1 MSDGMSDGP
10 DLTGLRIAIVE
21 DEHVVATSLA
31 RMLEILGAVIVGPV
45 PTVARALALLR
56 ATARIDGA
64 VVDLNLRGVMAFP
77 VADALIARGVP
88 FVFAT
93 GYGKSVIPEF
103 YGTVPVLQKPYDPV
117 ELATALFPHAAVRP
131 YTPGRA

>member
-1 MSDGMSDGP
+1 MSDGP
-10 DLTGLRIAIVE
+10 DLTGLRIVIVE
-21 DEHVVATSLA
+21 DEHIVAMSLA

-45 PTVARALALLR
+45 ATVARALALLR
-56 ATARIDGA
+56 ETARIDGA
-64 VVDLNLRGVMAFP
+64 VVDINLRGVMAFP

-93 GYGKSVIPEF
+93 GYAKFVIPDL

-117 ELATALFPHAAVRP
+117 ELATTLFPQAAVRP
-131 YTPGRA
+131 YTPGPA